1 MVKQVALY
9 GAIGERLFVSENTV
23 KTRSWHLFE
32 KMQVK
37 RRVQAVQK
45 GKDLRLIPLIHTL
58 VDPKSSESRPTGSR
72 CGAYV
77 APRKEK
83 PR

>member
-37 RRVQAVQK
+37 RRVQAVQ
-45 GKDLRLIPLIHTL
+45 
-58 VDPKSSESRPTGSR
+58 S
-72 CGAYV
+72 V
-77 APRKEK
+77 AS
-83 PR
+83 